1 MLLKDAAKMIHDKFD
16 EEFPK
21 MEMKEMTKFD
31 VAALSLG
38 KGKGY
43 WVVVY
48 ANEKSV
54 AIISSKRV
62 DKRVFKTLEAIRSAL
77 DEVGITR
84 FEVIGTK

>member
-1 MLLKDAAKMIHDKFD
+1 MLLKDAAKMIQDKFD
-16 EEFPK
+16 DEFEK

-31 VAALSLG
+31 VAALSVG

-43 WVVVY
+43 IIAVY
-48 ANEKSV
+48 SNDKAI

-62 DKRVFKTLEAIRSAL
+62 ERRVFKTLEAIRSAL

>member
-1 MLLKDAAKMIHDKFD
+1 MLLKDAAKMIQERFD

-21 MEMKEMTKFD
+21 MEIKEMTKFD

-43 WVVVY
+43 WIVVY

-77 DEVGITR
+77 GEVGITR